1 MQISELDE
9 WLQGLPID
17 EPVEIDGES
26 VYLKTSADGAEL
38 GVVYFDEV
46 TGEQINDALRRG
58 FQMAMEF
65 DAGWALSADGSKLL
79 LTQWLPG
86 VSQWTEVPDAL
97 ELLLN
102 QVAAMRAA
110 EGAPKDVMEKYSSRD
125 ERRIRSKLFGS

>member
-1 MQISELDE
+1 VQISELDE

-17 EPVEIDGES
+17 DPVDIDGES
-26 VYLKTSADGAEL
+26 VYLKISGDGAEL
-38 GVVYFDEV
+38 GVVYLDEV

-86 VSQWTEVPDAL
+86 VHEWTEVPDAL

-102 QVAAMRAA
+102 QVAALRAA
-110 EGAPKDVMEKYSSRD
+110 ESAPKEAMESLSSRD